1 MQDILKYEEKKPL
14 SFALMK
20 KFAPPWCTVRL
31 YEGLSKYSSLK
42 AAAGSKP
49 CMIVLYE
56 LHERDETAVG
66 HYSLVLLGPKPRYW
80 SSYGF
85 PVDYEV
91 SVTHSEDT
99 LKDLMGDHVNDKV
112 PYQKKEH
119 TQTCWKWCLL
129 RATVHKMPE
138 ARFKELFYKQSPN
151 LKTPDDLCSVITLG
165 LLGPEYMAGAL
176 FKEGG
181 SVDAGREPLGG
192 RLRKRAKRNR
202 KATKAKR
209 KRRVPA
215 SSRLPTTRLRGRTPW
230 TRRSRAPQYDDP
242 VFISSIPQAVR
253 TPYEQDRLQ
262 LERNYMT
269 KLYQGGPVNRMRRD
283 WHMPPIIVSSAP
295 HW

>member
-31 YEGLSKYSSLK
+31 YDGLSKYSSLK

-112 PYQKKEH
+112 PSEERTH
-119 TQTCWKWCLL
+119 TDVLEVVSLTRNCSQN
-129 RATVHKMPE
+129 
-138 ARFKELFYKQSPN
+138 ARG
-151 LKTPDDLCSVITLG
+151 TLQ
-165 LLGPEYMAGAL
+165 GAL
-176 FKEGG
+176 LQAISEFK
-181 SVDAGREPLGG
+181 
-192 RLRKRAKRNR
+192 
-202 KATKAKR
+202 
-209 KRRVPA
+209 
-215 SSRLPTTRLRGRTPW
+215 
-230 TRRSRAPQYDDP
+230 DP
-242 VFISSIPQAVR
+242 
-253 TPYEQDRLQ
+253 
-262 LERNYMT
+262 
-269 KLYQGGPVNRMRRD
+269 
-283 WHMPPIIVSSAP
+283 
-295 HW
+295 

>member
-31 YEGLSKYSSLK
+31 YDGLSKYSSLK

-99 LKDLMGDHVNDKV
+99 LKDLMGDTSTTKCRIRRKNTHRRAGSGVSYAQLFTKCPRHASRSSFTSN
-112 PYQKKEH
+112 
-119 TQTCWKWCLL
+119 L
-129 RATVHKMPE
+129 R
-138 ARFKELFYKQSPN
+138 
-151 LKTPDDLCSVITLG
+151 I
-165 LLGPEYMAGAL
+165 
-176 FKEGG
+176 
-181 SVDAGREPLGG
+181 
-192 RLRKRAKRNR
+192 
-202 KATKAKR
+202 
-209 KRRVPA
+209 
-215 SSRLPTTRLRGRTPW
+215 
-230 TRRSRAPQYDDP
+230 
-242 VFISSIPQAVR
+242 
-253 TPYEQDRLQ
+253 
-262 LERNYMT
+262 
-269 KLYQGGPVNRMRRD
+269 
-283 WHMPPIIVSSAP
+283 
-295 HW
+295 

>member
-31 YEGLSKYSSLK
+31 YDGLSKYSSLK

-99 LKDLMGDHVNDKV
+99 LKKLMGDHDNDKV

-176 FKEGG
+176 VKEGG
-181 SVDAGREPLGG
+181 SIDTGREPLGG

-202 KATKAKR
+202 KATKTKR
-209 KRRVPA
+209 KRRVSA
-215 SSRLPTTRLRGRTPW
+215 LPTTRFRGRTHW

-242 VFISSIPQAVR
+242 VFISAIPQAVR

-283 WHMPPIIVSSAP
+283 WRMPPIVVSSDP